1 MKLPERKTI
10 RLKDY
15 DYSTPGW
22 YFITIC
28 TKNRENLLCNIVG
41 TDILGGPKII
51 FTEWGNIVNSQLIK
65 MRDFYSHIK
74 IDRYIVMPN
83 HVHLILHITEKS
95 GPPGRAVPTNS
106 AVSDF
111 VGTFKRF
118 TGRKIGVNIWQ
129 SRSNDHIIRGEKDY
143 LKTAEY
149 IENNPYKWKDDCFYR
164 E

>member
-95 GPPGRAVPTNS
+95 GPPGRAVPT
-106 AVSDF
+106 
-111 VGTFKRF
+111 
-118 TGRKIGVNIWQ
+118 RK
-129 SRSNDHIIRGEKDY
+129 
-143 LKTAEY
+143 
-149 IENNPYKWKDDCFYR
+149 
-164 E
+164 

>member
-28 TKNRENLLCNIVG
+28 TKNKEKLLCNIVG

-51 FTEWGNIVNSQLIK
+51 FTEWGMVVNEQLK
-65 MRDFYSHIK
+65 YMSDFYSHIK
-74 IDRYIVMPN
+74 IDKYVIMPN
-83 HVHLILHITEKS
+83 HIHLLICIMERK
-95 GPPGRAVPTNS
+95 GPPGRSVPTNS
-106 AVSDF
+106 VVSDF

-118 TGRKIGVNIWQ
+118 TGRQIGVNIWQ
-129 SRSNDHIIRGEKDY
+129 SRSNDHIIRGEEDY

>member
-1 MKLPERKTI
+1 MERQKRKNI
-10 RLKDY
+10 RLRGY

-28 TKNRENLLCNIVG
+28 TKNKEKLLCDIVG

-95 GPPGRAVPTNS
+95 GPPGRSVPTNS
-106 AVSDF
+106 VVSDF

-118 TGRKIGVNIWQ
+118 TGRQIGANIWQ
-129 SRSNDHIIRGEKDY
+129 NRSNDHIIRGEEDY
-143 LKTAEY
+143 LKIAEY
-149 IENNPYKWKDDCFYR
+149 IENNPYKWKDDCFYC